1 MDDPVTDWVPR
12 AAARTVLCRAP
23 VSNVLSRA
31 VERKPHGWQEESDA
45 DTRRAGTR
53 KVYT

>member
-12 AAARTVLCRAP
+12 AAARSSTRARVP
-23 VSNVLSRA
+23 GRTQMY
-31 VERKPHGWQEESDA
+31 GDESDA

-53 KVYT
+53 KVYA